1 VTGAEVVEVDKKWQ
15 PIAGTEKKFDC
26 DTVGLAVG
34 LSPSIEILSQAGVK
48 QTYVPEL
55 GGYINLHNQNME
67 TSLPGV
73 FVAGDI
79 SGIEEASSAMM
90 EGRIAGLSAAEKV
103 SGGSPELLE
112 EQEKNRSEL
121 KELREGPF
129 GEKIRV
135 GNQKLEE
142 EARKNGL
149 Q

>member
-1 VTGAEVVEVDKKWQ
+1 
-15 PIAGTEKKFDC
+15 
-26 DTVGLAVG
+26 
-34 LSPSIEILSQAGVK
+34 
-48 QTYVPEL
+48 
-55 GGYINLHNQNME
+55 ME

-90 EGRIAGLSAAEKV
+90 EGRIAGLSAAKKV
-103 SGGSPELLE
+103 SGGSPELIE
-112 EQEKNRSEL
+112 EREKNRLEL

-129 GEKIRV
+129 GEKIRS